1 MNILFPEL
9 HELFCQITKGE
20 TECHKVDEND
30 HFLAI
35 LDIAP
40 VAKGHTLILPRRP
53 ILEITDLS
61 DLETLSMHRMIK
73 SVSDKLKSRFNT
85 VGISIM
91 QNGGACNSIS
101 YLHVHIIPR
110 FDTVSIWKDEMFDPT
125 PLSEVHALLS

>member
-9 HELFCQITKGE
+9 HQLFCQIVRGQAE
-20 TECHKVDEND
+20 YHKVDEND

-40 VAKGHTLILPRRP
+40 VAKGHTLILSKRA

-61 DLETLSMHRMIK
+61 DQEILSMHRMIG
-73 SVSDKLKSRFNT
+73 SVSDKLKSRFKT

-110 FDTVSIWKDEMFDPT
+110 YDTVSIWKDEMFDPT
-125 PLSEVHALLS
+125 PLSEVHASLS